1 MSPPLFCSNGH
12 DDSLML
18 LHAMNP
24 ENKGGTDLNFFV
36 RNKELIPSQ
45 PKINHASNDLSL
57 DVMSFFLK
65 SSILLLKTTSP
76 PCSRYLS

>member
-45 PKINHASNDLSL
+45 PKINPAS
-57 DVMSFFLK
+57 M
-65 SSILLLKTTSP
+65 I
-76 PCSRYLS
+76 YL